1 MKPSATSPTSPTTSS
16 ILRRALKGE
25 ALVRGR
31 LHSLRSY
38 PHGHV
43 AAVLGSLKQLGL
55 HTLARPAS
63 RRRDLVVAM
72 IVARVIDAR
81 SKLATARQPG
91 ERCSTLGQIL
101 GLEAVDE
108 MNSTQRWTG

>member
-1 MKPSATSPTSPTTSS
+1 MKPSATSPTSPT
-16 ILRRALKGE
+16 IIIDLVRRALKGE
-25 ALVRGR
+25 ALVNPEAAFH
-31 LHSLRSY
+31 LPAQLP

-55 HTLARPAS
+55 HTLIARPAS

-81 SKLATARQPG
+81 SKLATAHAPEPG
-91 ERCSTLGQIL
+91 ERCLHPRPNPGV
-101 GLEAVDE
+101 GGRRRE
-108 MNSTQRWTG
+108 